1 MSQSVH
7 RSMMHPYLPYI
18 SPISPLYLPIY
29 LPYISTGTTQL
40 RFGDDFGL
48 SLFKLSL
55 RKLLPDGLTQWRRD
69 FGNPEAVDAAATARA
84 GREDAAEEG
93 GEEGE
98 AADEGG
104 ELQAEEEGGG
114 APEDEGSEEADE
126 DAEAG

>member
-1 MSQSVH
+1 MLEVDFLARDQSVVSL
-7 RSMMHPYLPYI
+7 RF
-18 SPISPLYLPIY
+18 
-29 LPYISTGTTQL
+29 STGTTQL

-98 AADEGG
+98 EADEGG
-104 ELQAEEEGGG
+104 ELQAEEEEGGG